1 MQNKPRLHIV
11 EPTTQMSHSMPERI
25 LLRTMQG
32 MAWASLFSCAA
43 IVGGTIMMAGLYA
56 MKRRSYVSGA
66 RDPASSESQ
75 DGAQR

>member
-1 MQNKPRLHIV
+1 MQINKA
-11 EPTTQMSHSMPERI
+11 TTQMSHSMPERI

-32 MAWASLFSCAA
+32 MAWGSLFAGAA

-56 MKRRSYVSGA
+56 MKRRPYASDA
-66 RDPASSESQ
+66 RHQASSESQ